1 MDLAMAALSA
11 AWWGGFIIKDAIPAL
26 QPLYFIP
33 PVFVAAVGVVWL
45 LFRGRRARP
54 QISALVAM
62 TAAAASAKVLVGDFS
77 WRGDSCAAP
86 RGTVIRVAHW
96 NTAWGRFRGADI
108 WTHLA
113 SDRPDVC
120 VFSEPP
126 LLGFEAAAHR
136 LLPGCRT
143 HVGAG
148 MAIISRYPLEILGS
162 LVVPNV
168 LSWHARLTTPDG
180 PLDILGVD
188 LPSAPFM
195 DRRALLAAIAEWVG
209 RHDPAVPLLVIGDF
223 NTPVDSMHLAPLRR
237 MMRPAYEL
245 AGRGWP
251 YSWPMPVPMWTIDQI
266 WTSPLVR
273 VRVHDYRFAVCSDH
287 LREIAEIELLPPEH
301 ATGSQP

>member
-11 AWWGGFIIKDAIPAL
+11 AWWVGFVLKDTIPVL

-33 PVFVAAVGVVWL
+33 PVLVGAVGVVWL
-45 LFRGRRARP
+45 LIRGRRARP
-54 QISALVAM
+54 AISALVAM
-62 TAAAASAKVLVGDFS
+62 TAAAASAKVLIGDFS
-77 WRGDSCAAP
+77 WHGDSSTAP
-86 RGTVIRVAHW
+86 RGTVVRVAHW
-96 NTAWGRFRGADI
+96 NTAWGRIRGADI

-113 SDRPDVC
+113 SDRADVC

-126 LLGFEAAAHR
+126 LLDFEAGARR
-136 LLPGCRT
+136 LLPGYQT

-162 LVVPNV
+162 LVVPHV
-168 LSWHARLTTPDG
+168 QSWHVRLTTPDG

-195 DRRALLAAIAEWVG
+195 DRRAPLAAIADWVS

-223 NTPVDSMHLAPLRR
+223 NTPVDSTHLAPLRR

-273 VRVHDYRFAVCSDH
+273 VRSHDYRFAVCSDH
-287 LREIAEIELLPPEH
+287 LREIAEIELLPPEQ
-301 ATGSQP
+301 APGSHR